1 MKNFNIKRFFKGY
14 FSKLYACYFIRWQI
28 STLIMSPFMYLF
40 ECLGLSAVP
49 NLVCTQIIGS
59 VIFFNLDKI
68 IFRLFDT
75 KGKTNDNQDNF

>member
-14 FSKLYACYFIRWQI
+14 FSKLYTCYFLRWQI

-40 ECLGLSAVP
+40 EYLGLSAVP
-49 NLVCTQIIGS
+49 NLVVTQIIGS